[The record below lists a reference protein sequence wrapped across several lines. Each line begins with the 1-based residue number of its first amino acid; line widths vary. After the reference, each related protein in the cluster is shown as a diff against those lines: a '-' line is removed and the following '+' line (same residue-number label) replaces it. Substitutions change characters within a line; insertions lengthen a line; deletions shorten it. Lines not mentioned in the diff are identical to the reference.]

1 MTMLRLQQNVLSHCY
16 NFVIKMLKLKK
27 IKKMMDKK
35 HCFTP
40 GLTKVIILLVICDI
54 SFCYN
59 FVMKMFVIWPCFL
72 VNTFKTSH
80 LKSLTTSSRVPH
92 YLVQVPRK
100 CIQCYWCDDERWTA
114 GDLYLSPKLVIGICL
129 CNMAVEIHPLTFKQF
144 CSDAPSH
151 WIRIS

>member
-27 IKKMMDKK
+27 IKKIMDKK

-72 VNTFKTSH
+72 VHTFKTSR

-100 CIQCYWCDDERWTA
+100 CIQCYWAIRWWKGRIIILRKQYPIISA
-114 GDLYLSPKLVIGICL
+114 PLLSSLWPWFVTS
-129 CNMAVEIHPLTFKQF
+129 PFY
-144 CSDAPSH
+144 PP
-151 WIRIS
+151 ISMMRTDR